1 MKEVVV
7 IGSGLAGLYAAYTA
21 SMHGAE
27 VKVYEKNISIGK
39 TLKCGEMFT
48 SIYGMPPSEC
58 ILSEINEWKFD
69 FSLVSKELEPIVVH
83 LPDKTMF
90 MTDRSVH
97 EHIMYERCIEN
108 GVKFIFGNKHIP
120 FDRNFGNITINAT
133 GHRGFPVGEQ
143 RHSARAYSYIVQSDG
158 FDVNIALF
166 KLLPDM
172 SGYYWAFPRGS
183 NTINTG
189 CGYYGNTDSLGIG
202 SKKNFINANSVKY
215 NIKDMCPPESNIY
228 DTIIHGGG
236 LIPINYN
243 FELPYYYVRNGE
255 MYVGDAAGLVN
266 PALCGGEH
274 LAVLSGRL
282 AGYTSAVNN
291 DVLFALNRYTT
302 GIIDIIKTEMSVGV
316 LLSKMQGYLNPIE
329 FYDAFKSISGC
340 ADFGVNSVSI
350 SYIKRKMA
358 EYITAPDTTEK
369 ELEELI

>member
-27 VKVYEKNISIGK
+27 VKVYEKNEVCGT

-58 ILSEINEWKFD
+58 ILSEINDWKFD

-90 MTDRSVH
+90 MTDRSIH
-97 EHIMYERCIEN
+97 ERVMYERCIEN

-133 GHRGFPVGEQ
+133 GHRGFPVGEH
-143 RHSARAYSYIVQSDG
+143 RHSARAYSYITQSSG

-166 KLLPDM
+166 KVLPNAN
-172 SGYYWAFPRGS
+172 GYYWAFPRGHHQLNIGWGYNCDESHS
-183 NTINTG
+183 NGSNIIAVKQQ
-189 CGYYGNTDSLGIG
+189 IG
-202 SKKNFINANSVKY
+202 SIS
-215 NIKDMCPPESNIY
+215 PQGSNIY
-228 DTIIHGGG
+228 DGVIVRGGG

-243 FELPYYYVRNGE
+243 FELPYYYMRNGE
-255 MYVGDAAGLVN
+255 MYIGDAAGLVN

-282 AGYTSAVNN
+282 AGYTSAVND

-302 GIIDIIKTEMSVGV
+302 GIVDIIKTEMSVGV

-329 FYDAFKSISGC
+329 FYDAFKSVSGC

-358 EYITAPDTTEK
+358 KYITVPDTTES
-369 ELEELI
+369 ELGELI